1 MPKAPSRSATTAT
14 PGGAS
19 AGPDPTAAA
28 TPSPSSPSGKTNKS
42 GKTSKSTDKK
52 SRFDALDALEMTSIV
67 GAGIG
72 IGVAAVTQQLVHF
85 ALPLTLAMGLG
96 TVNRQRFQQRMQTQ
110 YVAAVGQLQQSLK
123 LLPDPVNLDPM
134 LQQVVSLERSNR
146 ETVQQVEIL
155 RQELR
160 QSTRPEQVAALRDA
174 VVTLQNDLRQMQEF
188 VGRQRERERHLVA
201 QISELR
207 EWFQMLPRQQQ
218 SSESQ
223 RVESA
228 IAVLQREL
236 GVVKARLAP
245 LDDANLEAVQG
256 NIRRLEEH
264 IKQLSIGV
272 GPIQRQQRDIVR
284 RLFPRLIATI
294 KEMRQPEH
302 QPAQKAAIDRPPLPQ
317 VDNVIRTSSPLNQ
330 ATPRPDQ
337 QRLAA
342 WQAQVQANMLRQRQ
356 QQRNQQ
362 QRSQQQQRQG
372 DTGV

>member
-14 PGGAS
+14 PAESSAS
-19 AGPDPTAAA
+19 QKPTAAA
-28 TPSPSSPSGKTNKS
+28 KPSKSSKS
-42 GKTSKSTDKK
+42 GKPTEKK
-52 SRFDALDALEMTSIV
+52 GRFDALDALEMTSII

-110 YVAAVGQLQQSLK
+110 YVSAVGQLQQSLK

-160 QSTRPEQVAALRDA
+160 QTTRPEQVAALRDA

-188 VGRQRERERHLVA
+188 TGRQRERERHLVA

-207 EWFQMLPRQQQ
+207 EWFQMIPRQQQ
-218 SSESQ
+218 NSEAQ

-236 GVVKARLAP
+236 SIVKARLAP
-245 LDDANLEAVQG
+245 LDDANLETVQG
-256 NIRRLEEH
+256 NIRKLEEH

-317 VDNVIRTSSPLNQ
+317 VDNVIRTSSPLSQ
-330 ATPRPDQ
+330 AAPRPDQ

-362 QRSQQQQRQG
+362 QQRQG
-372 DTGV
+372 DSGV

>member
-1 MPKAPSRSATTAT
+1 
-14 PGGAS
+14 
-19 AGPDPTAAA
+19 
-28 TPSPSSPSGKTNKS
+28 
-42 GKTSKSTDKK
+42 
-52 SRFDALDALEMTSIV
+52 
-67 GAGIG
+67 
-72 IGVAAVTQQLVHF
+72 
-85 ALPLTLAMGLG
+85 
-96 TVNRQRFQQRMQTQ
+96 MQTQ

-188 VGRQRERERHLVA
+188 IGRQRERERHLVA

-245 LDDANLEAVQG
+245 LDDTNLETVQG

-317 VDNVIRTSSPLNQ
+317 VDNVIRTSSPLSQ

-362 QRSQQQQRQG
+362 QRGQQQRQG
-372 DTGV
+372 DSGV